1 MAIEE
6 SISSLALKASD
17 VLTFCKIAKANGT
30 ILSLKDVI
38 LLASLDMTED
48 ELIRAWDECDEL
60 NSGYQIV
67 SARIVERNARQDD
80 VHYEI
85 MGEYT
90 ERLLRATSN
99 VAFAKTFA
107 SFLQDKNLKLICISG
122 STSYLSVSREDDL
135 DFFLVTKRNSMWTT
149 FAKSLLLARLFR
161 ISQHSSPSLC
171 LSYIADED
179 FITSQFRK
187 PQDAL
192 FARDAISAT
201 VVRGEGFFSNLL
213 YLGSWMTR
221 YFPKM
226 YNSRLKGRK
235 KETPVDYDTSSSV
248 ERILDLFVF
257 YIVGRY
263 IRVKSNLLNR
273 KLSKLGLRDSVFKVK
288 MGKDHCIYESFSYM
302 ELKRMYSELQ
312 KKSGATILR

>member
-6 SISSLALKASD
+6 SASSLSHKASD
-17 VLTFCKIAKANGT
+17 ILTFCKIAKANGSM
-30 ILSLKDVI
+30 LSLKDVI

-60 NSGYQIV
+60 NSAYQIV
-67 SARIVERNARQDD
+67 SGRILERNARQDD
-80 VHYEI
+80 GHYE
-85 MGEYT
+85 MMDEYA

-99 VAFAKTFA
+99 VAFAKKFV
-107 SFLQDKNLKLICISG
+107 SFLQDKNLKLVCISG

-135 DFFLVTKRNSMWTT
+135 DFCLVTKRNRMWTT

-161 ISQHSSPSLC
+161 ISEPSSPSLC
-171 LSYIADED
+171 LSYVADED

-201 VVRGEGFFSNLL
+201 VVRGEGFFSTLL
-213 YLGSWMTR
+213 YLGSWMAR

-226 YNSRLKGRK
+226 YNLRLQGRMKG
-235 KETPVDYDTSSSV
+235 TPVDYDTSSLV
-248 ERILDLFVF
+248 ERILDIFVF
-257 YIVGRY
+257 YIIGRY

-312 KKSGATILR
+312 KKSEATTLR